1 VIGTLL
7 SSTWKGEAPADPY
20 LAEIQ
25 RVVDDTVL
33 YNLMGLAAGGSPEVR
48 AVAALKIT
56 QLKSRLAAGAPAL
69 KDESQLAHFRFGISE
84 IERYQADPL
93 KFVLPEP
100 VAAPPGAPIGMG
112 ETPAPW
118 IFWYWEDPED
128 APRLES
134 LIRR

>member
-1 VIGTLL
+1 MESGCARG
-7 SSTWKGEAPADPY
+7 SY

-33 YNLMGLAAGGSPEVR
+33 YNLMGLAAGGPPEVR

-56 QLKSRLAAGAPAL
+56 QMKSRFALGAQAL

-93 KFVLPEP
+93 KFSLPEP

-118 IFWYWEDPED
+118 IFWYWEGPED